1 MSPMPT
7 RPKVLAISSGGGHWT
22 ELLRLRP
29 AFDECD
35 VTFATVQSD
44 YRDDVAPSSFTLV
57 PDATRWQKLRLV
69 HLIAKVFILLIR
81 IRPDVIVTTGAAP
94 GFVAIRLGRL
104 FRIPS
109 CWIDSIANAEE
120 LSLSG
125 KKATAIASLTLSQW
139 QHVADSEGVEYAG
152 AIL

>member
-1 MSPMPT
+1 MRPSPM

-44 YRDDVAPSSFTLV
+44 YRDDVAPSAFTLV

-94 GFVAIRLGRL
+94 GFITIRLGRL